1 MQITHLSLPLILFEV
16 VFEMQLP
23 EKVEYS
29 YYTMCFN
36 PSVEA
41 FVTITVFLPLSLRQD
56 GVFWCCLQLCNL
68 KIK

>member
-1 MQITHLSLPLILFEV
+1 MQMTHLSLPLISLEV
-16 VFEMQLP
+16 VFKMQLP

-36 PSVEA
+36 PSVEV
-41 FVTITVFLPLSLRQD
+41 FVTITLFLPLSLRQD
-56 GVFWCCLQLCNL
+56 GVFCCCLHLCYL